1 MVRPKSLW
9 EQEYHRRQAGINAYA
24 REHCCPRVIP
34 RDKLLVYHP
43 GEYRRYLVQHPC
55 TDCPVAAF
63 CDLPCQVY
71 LNWYNARIQAARIR
85 AGWSEGGGAR
95 NKI

>member
-1 MVRPKSLW
+1 M
-9 EQEYHRRQAGINAYA
+9 
-24 REHCCPRVIP
+24 IP

-71 LNWYNARIQAARIR
+71 LNWYNARMQAARIR
-85 AGWSEGGGAR
+85 AAGEMQDTRYKIQDILSLEAR
-95 NKI
+95 